1 MSKLVIGAVAL
12 LVVALVALPGAVGSI
27 TEARVT
33 ERVAAIDA
41 NPGVAAELRSF
52 ERGWFR
58 STARID
64 LRFVPDGVAA
74 AADAAG
80 TPLGV
85 FGTLPIVVE
94 FAHGPIAVHDGVHFG
109 WSKMVARPDADAPG
123 VAELTQYTGA
133 PYLFEFR
140 GRTGYLGGLRFDADS
155 PPFEAPM
162 GEALL
167 TFSGGALVGTF
178 AGRQLVADAQVGSV
192 SFASPTGVFA
202 VSGVLASLDNELRS
216 QYLMPGAASLSIESI
231 TAGNSVQDAMPLF
244 ELKTL
249 RFQSDVALDAA
260 NELLEMRATYDLES
274 ARIDDNEVTAGVIG
288 IAVQNV
294 DAAAV
299 EAYGALAADAATA
312 GDPAAIAAALGPHL
326 ERALKAGPSLTL
338 DPIRFRYDGE
348 PFDGRIEVVANPDS
362 LPPAGTLSLDNP
374 LLLLGLVDTHA
385 ELRVSRVLAGQL
397 AALGARMQLAADPAI
412 PPDQLEYMAEAQS
425 GLMLTMLVGQGVL
438 IEDGD
443 GYRSSIAFTDGALTL
458 NGNPLPFGLQ

>member
-1 MSKLVIGAVAL
+1 MSKLVKGAIVV
-12 LVVALVALPGAVGSI
+12 LVVALFALPGAIGSI
-27 TEARVT
+27 TEARVA

-41 NPGVAAELRSF
+41 NPGVAAQLRSF

-64 LRFVPDGVAA
+64 LSFVPDGVAA
-74 AADAAG
+74 AADSAG

-85 FGTLPIVVE
+85 VGTLPIVVE
-94 FAHGPIAVHDGVHFG
+94 FAHGPIALYDGVHFG
-109 WSKMVARPDADAPG
+109 WSKMVARPDAEVPG

-140 GRTGYLGGLRFDADS
+140 GRTGYFGGLRFDADS
-155 PPFEAPM
+155 PPIEAPL

-167 TFSGGALVGTF
+167 TFSGGTLVGSF
-178 AGRQLVADAQVGSV
+178 AGRQLVADAQVGFV

-202 VSGVLASLDNELRS
+202 VNGVVASMDNELRS
-216 QYLMPGAASLSIESI
+216 QYLMPGAASLSVASI
-231 TAGNSVQDAMPLF
+231 TAGTSAQDATPMF

-249 RFQSDVALDAA
+249 RFRSDVALDSA

-288 IAVQNV
+288 IAVHNV
-294 DAAAV
+294 DAAAI

-312 GDPAAIAAALGPHL
+312 GDAAAIAAALGPHV

-348 PFDGRIEVVANPDS
+348 PFDGRIEVAANPAK

-374 LLLLGLVDTHA
+374 LLLLGLVDTNA

-397 AALGARMQLAADPAI
+397 ATLGARMQLAGDPTI

-438 IEDGD
+438 LEDGD
-443 GYRSSIAFTDGALTL
+443 GYRTSIAFSDGALTL
-458 NGNPLPFGLQ
+458 NGNPLPFGL

>member
-1 MSKLVIGAVAL
+1 MSKLVKGALVL
-12 LVVALVALPGAVGSI
+12 LVVALFALPGAVGSI
-27 TEARVT
+27 TEARVA

-64 LRFVPDGVAA
+64 LSFVPDGVAA
-74 AADAAG
+74 AANSAG

-94 FAHGPIAVHDGVHFG
+94 FAHGPIALHDGVYFG
-109 WSKMVARPDADAPG
+109 WSKMVARPDAEVPG

-140 GRTGYLGGLRFDADS
+140 GRTGYLGSLRFDADS

-167 TFSGGALVGTF
+167 TFSGGTLVGML
-178 AGRQLVADAQVGSV
+178 AGRELIADAQVGSV

-202 VSGVLASLDNELRS
+202 VNGVLLSMDNELRS
-216 QYLMPGAASLSIESI
+216 QYLMPGATSLSIASI
-231 TAGNSVQDAMPLF
+231 TAGNSVQDATPLF

-249 RFQSDVALDAA
+249 QFRSDVALE
-260 NELLEMRATYDLES
+260 NELLEMHATYDLES
-274 ARIDDNEVTAGVIG
+274 ARIDDNEVTAGAIG
-288 IAVQNV
+288 IAVRNV

-312 GDPAAIAAALGPHL
+312 GDPAALATALGPHL

-348 PFDGRIEVVANPDS
+348 PFDGRIEVMANPAN
-362 LPPAGTLSLDNP
+362 LPPAGTLRLDNP
-374 LLLLGLVDTHA
+374 LLLLGVVDTNA

-397 AALGARMQLAADPAI
+397 ATLGARMQLGADPTI